1 MAIASRSRPED
12 VRLPIVVLEDDRTVA
27 ALIGQSLAAAQI
39 VNPLEFFDRGQDA
52 VEHLMSSADG
62 GRLPVLIVLDISVP
76 DVSGLDVLR
85 RVRARP
91 ELAGVPVVMLS
102 GSGEEQDIEEAYT
115 LGIDAYLV
123 KPAGIHGLPD
133 VITGLSLPHLLLPRA
148 K

>member
-1 MAIASRSRPED
+1 M
-12 VRLPIVVLEDDRTVA
+12 PIVLLEDDRTVA

-39 VNPLEFFDRGQDA
+39 VNPLEFFSSGQDA
-52 VEHLMSSADG
+52 VDHLMSSADG

-91 ELAGVPVVMLS
+91 ELAEVPVVMLS
-102 GSGEEQDIEEAYT
+102 GSGEEEDIEQAYT

-133 VITGLSLPHLLLPRA
+133 VIAGLNLPHLLLPRA
-148 K
+148 R